1 MNTLMK
7 ALIDAYGIAS
17 YREINP
23 ALFTIISFPFLFG
36 VMFGDMGHG
45 VIMGS
50 SWFMALIAAFMIWKE
65 RQMLADK
72 KMNEMVKMLL
82 SESSQVRLYLDVLL
96 TASPVHFWR
105 TDSQYLHDLFKFCHL
120 QTRDENTRVFVFA
133 VFNNFNKA
141 RVRVRSCSI
150 FSKTNVFV
158 FVRVRGVQ

>member
-45 VIMGS
+45 VIM
-50 SWFMALIAAFMIWKE
+50 ALIAAFMIWKE

-72 KMNEMVKMLL
+72 KMNEMVKMLFGGRYIIIL
-82 SESSQVRLYLDVLL
+82 MG
-96 TASPVHFWR
+96 
-105 TDSQYLHDLFKFCHL
+105 
-120 QTRDENTRVFVFA
+120 
-133 VFNNFNKA
+133 
-141 RVRVRSCSI
+141 I
-150 FSKTNVFV
+150 FSGTSPSGLFHLLRPFLKPYRLSTWALYRPLCYKNVRFQQIPY
-158 FVRVRGVQ
+158 F

>member
-72 KMNEMVKMLL
+72 KMNEMVKMLFGGRYIIIL
-82 SESSQVRLYLDVLL
+82 MG
-96 TASPVHFWR
+96 
-105 TDSQYLHDLFKFCHL
+105 
-120 QTRDENTRVFVFA
+120 
-133 VFNNFNKA
+133 
-141 RVRVRSCSI
+141 I
-150 FSKTNVFV
+150 FSGTSLSGRSFD
-158 FVRVRGVQ
+158 R

>member
-45 VIMGS
+45 VIM
-50 SWFMALIAAFMIWKE
+50 ALIAAFMIWKE

-72 KMNEMVKMLL
+72 KINEMVKMLL
-82 SESSQVRLYLDVLL
+82 WESSQVRLYLDVLL
-96 TASPVHFWR
+96 TASPV
-105 TDSQYLHDLFKFCHL
+105 LF
-120 QTRDENTRVFVFA
+120 
-133 VFNNFNKA
+133 
-141 RVRVRSCSI
+141 
-150 FSKTNVFV
+150 
-158 FVRVRGVQ
+158 

>member
-45 VIMGS
+45 VIM
-50 SWFMALIAAFMIWKE
+50 ALIAAFMIWKE

-82 SESSQVRLYLDVLL
+82 WERLLRYVSIWTFFWPLAPSFFDEQIHNIFMIWSNFAILGGTNQFYGQNGKIRPIHIDIWKQVVELVRIRYKIL
-96 TASPVHFWR
+96 R
-105 TDSQYLHDLFKFCHL
+105 TL
-120 QTRDENTRVFVFA
+120 
-133 VFNNFNKA
+133 
-141 RVRVRSCSI
+141 
-150 FSKTNVFV
+150 
-158 FVRVRGVQ
+158 